1 MALVTGRLSGP
12 ADREAT
18 LDAMT
23 TTNCDALNA
32 RCLAARA
39 AVARDPADEQ
49 AALELSNAVKEIA
62 LLTPSE
68 RLEELPP
75 EPVRKA
81 ASLVAQGALEQGE
94 VLVRRYLTSVPNDPD
109 AMLLMADI
117 ASRCGFPENA
127 EKILRR
133 SVELNS
139 DRRLNL
145 LALAKFLHRKAREED
160 NVELVDDALQL
171 LDRLLAGDPEHED
184 ALRYKGALL
193 VQVRRLEEA
202 KTAFELLVALYPR
215 NAHGWVDLGHILKT
229 LGSFGEGVAAF
240 RTGLALD
247 PSNGAAWSMLADMK
261 LVRLFPTDIEA
272 MDAALRDTPAGRH
285 RIGIHFALAAAF
297 HQSRNF
303 EQAADH
309 LRQGNAQRLEL
320 HPHDVERVEK
330 GICTATRIY
339 TVEFFRRRSGTGHP
353 STDPIFIVGMPRSG
367 STLVEQ
373 ILASHPAVEGTAELF
388 AVQQIEGELIR
399 DSENGTMDEVVAD
412 IPLDRLSA
420 LGERYLHLTRFHR
433 RTGEPCFTDKNPGN
447 WRSTGLIHAILPNAR
462 IIDIRREPMDCCFA
476 NYSQHFAA
484 GVNYSYG
491 LIEMGSQYRQYV
503 RLMRHFDSVLP
514 GKVHRIVYEDLV
526 EDTEAE
532 VRKLLA
538 YLGLP
543 FQEECLRF
551 FENRRAVHT
560 PSSEQVRQPI
570 NRSGI
575 GKWRS
580 YEPWLAELELAL
592 GEAVEDWR

>member
-1 MALVTGRLSGP
+1 L
-12 ADREAT
+12 
-18 LDAMT
+18 
-23 TTNCDALNA
+23 LNA
-32 RCLAARA
+32 VTQLARVPQSAR
-39 AVARDPADEQ
+39 
-49 AALELSNAVKEIA
+49 S
-62 LLTPSE
+62 
-68 RLEELPP
+68 EELPA
-75 EPVRKA
+75 EQVRQA
-81 ASLVAQGALEQGE
+81 ADLLAQGAVEQAE
-94 VLVRRYLTSVPNDPD
+94 VLVRRYLASVPNDPD

-127 EKILRR
+127 ERILRR
-133 SVELNS
+133 SVELNP
-139 DRRLNL
+139 DRPLNL

-160 NVELVDDALQL
+160 NVELVDDALQS
-171 LDRLLAGDPEHED
+171 LDRLLAADPEHED

-193 VQVRRLEEA
+193 VQVRRLEDA
-202 KTAFELLVALYPR
+202 KAAFERLVALYPG
-215 NAHGWVDLGHILKT
+215 NAHGWVDLGHVLKT
-229 LGSFGEGVAAF
+229 LGSFGEGLAAF

-247 PSNGAAWSMLADMK
+247 PANGAAWSMLADMK
-261 LVRLFPTDIEA
+261 LVRIFPADVVA
-272 MDAALRDTPAGRH
+272 MESALRQTSEGRH

-297 HQSRNF
+297 HQARNF
-303 EQAADH
+303 ERAAEQ
-309 LRQGNAQRLEL
+309 LREGNAQRLEL
-320 HPHDVERVEK
+320 HPHDGERVEQ
-330 GICTATRIY
+330 GISTAIRVY
-339 TVEFFRRRSGTGHP
+339 TPEFFSQRSAAGNP

-373 ILASHPAVEGTAELF
+373 ILSSHPAIEGTAELF

-399 DSENGTMDEVVAD
+399 ETENGTMDEVVAG
-412 IPLDRLSA
+412 IPLNRLST
-420 LGERYLHLTRFHR
+420 LGERYLDLTRFHR
-433 RTGEPCFTDKNPGN
+433 RTGEPRFTDKNPGN
-447 WRSTGLIHAILPNAR
+447 WRSIGLIHAMLPNAR

-491 LIEMGSQYRQYV
+491 LAEMGSQYRQYV
-503 RLMRHFDSVLP
+503 RLMRHFDAVIP

-532 VRKLLA
+532 VRKLLES
-538 YLGLP
+538 LGLP
-543 FQEECLRF
+543 FKAQCLKF

-592 GEAVEDWR
+592 GEAVDDWR

>member
-1 MALVTGRLSGP
+1 
-12 ADREAT
+12 
-18 LDAMT
+18 MT
-23 TTNCDALNA
+23 RTKRGDVSNA
-32 RCLAARA
+32 QCCAAARA
-39 AVARDPADEQ
+39 AVARDPADEG
-49 AALELSNAVKEIA
+49 AALEL
-62 LLTPSE
+62 
-68 RLEELPP
+68 
-75 EPVRKA
+75 RKA
-81 ASLVAQGALEQGE
+81 VTELAGREQSPRREGLPADPIRQAADLVARGSLEQGE
-94 VLVRRYLTSVPNDPD
+94 VLVRNYLASVPNDPD

-117 ASRCGFPENA
+117 ASRCGFPQNS

-133 SVELNS
+133 SVELHP
-139 DRRLNL
+139 DRALNL

-171 LDRLLAGDPEHED
+171 LDRLLATDPKHED

-193 VQVRRLEEA
+193 VQVRRLEEGKA
-202 KTAFELLVALYPR
+202 AFERLVALYPA

-247 PSNGAAWSMLADMK
+247 PANGAAWSMLADMK
-261 LVRLFPTDIEA
+261 LARLFPADIEA
-272 MDAALRDTPAGRH
+272 MELALRDTPAGRH

-297 HQSRNF
+297 HQARKF
-303 EQAADH
+303 ELAAEH

-320 HPHDVERVEK
+320 HPHDMDRFEQ
-330 GICTATRIY
+330 GISTAIRTY
-339 TVEFFRRRSGTGHP
+339 TPEFFSRRSGAGNP
-353 STDPIFIVGMPRSG
+353 STDPIFIVGMPRAG

-373 ILASHPAVEGTAELF
+373 ILASHPAIEGTAELF

-399 DSENGTMDEVVAD
+399 EAESGTMDEVVGGV
-412 IPLDRLSA
+412 PLDRLSD
-420 LGERYLHLTRFHR
+420 LGQRYLDLTRFHR
-433 RTGEPCFTDKNPGN
+433 RTGEPRFTDKNPGN
-447 WRSTGLIHAILPNAR
+447 WRSIGLIHAMLPNAR

-491 LIEMGSQYRQYV
+491 LTEMGSQYRQYV
-503 RLMRHFDSVLP
+503 RLMRHFDAALP
-514 GKVHRIVYEDLV
+514 GQVHRIVYEDLV
-526 EDTEAE
+526 EDTETE

-538 YLGLP
+538 YLSLP
-543 FQEECLRF
+543 FDAACLKF
-551 FENRRAVHT
+551 FESQRAVHT

-580 YEPWLAELELAL
+580 YEPWLAELESAL
-592 GEAVEDWR
+592 GETVENWR